1 MNYECEKC
9 GRVYPEKIV
18 TTWGKSS
25 ETDGF
30 GSQPK
35 CVELVPSETAPPA
48 RNSSGD
54 LVETDVPMEVCG
66 GMLQRTDSEPHKGVR
81 FTDIRPGRKL

>member
-35 CVELVPSETAPPA
+35 CVELVPSETAPP
-48 RNSSGD
+48 G
-54 LVETDVPMEVCG
+54 P
-66 GMLQRTDSEPHKGVR
+66 Q
-81 FTDIRPGRKL
+81 